1 MLPKNHFTLFMKWL
15 NKNWP
20 ILVALFIA
28 LLIRL
33 PHFGQ
38 IPAGL
43 NRDEAALGYTAW
55 SLISSGTDEYGKSWP
70 ILFTSFGDEK
80 LPGYIYSLLPFVKI
94 WGFENWVIRL
104 PSLLSGLANIV
115 LVVLIAHAVSQSWGW
130 KEKQAKWFAG
140 IAAILMAISPWGL
153 HFSRV
158 AYEAH
163 LASTGL
169 LIGIAAW
176 LPLLIDN
183 KNASKKLWWIG
194 ALGWSLAIFS
204 YHSAHVFAPIM
215 ILFFA
220 GHSFSH
226 WKSFFQKPLHY
237 THFLVTGSIFTITIA
252 LLFMGGVWQ
261 ANTRKQSGISP
272 FASTS
277 IERQYVAVR
286 QTFTN
291 PNSLTSKI
299 IANRWTELTGTF
311 ASNLIRAINPAAIF
325 VPTNAHGVHN
335 PPGISVQ
342 HLWVTPFVLIGIG
355 WIVNNR
361 AKLSSKVL
369 IAWLLAALVAPS
381 LTIAPSHTV
390 RLIPLWP
397 ALELMAALGITVSI
411 WQVKGQRKNVFIAI
425 IAILAAATTTRLS
438 INYNRVAPQQMAQ
451 DDDRRY
457 HALATTLQKWSAESK
472 EVFTHSPEQSPY
484 IWYLLENPIAGRELV
499 NRSARY
505 PTDAEGF
512 RHMARIDNIY
522 FSAFDW
528 DNLLKNHNSIIVADP
543 REIPDDKRQGLELA
557 LLDTL
562 HDPLTGEVWYEIWR
576 IN

>member
-1 MLPKNHFTLFMKWL
+1 MKWL

-20 ILVALFIA
+20 ILVALLIA

-33 PHFGQ
+33 PFFGQ
-38 IPAGL
+38 VPAGL

-55 SLISSGTDEYGKSWP
+55 SLISSGKDEYGRSWP

-80 LPGYIYSLLPFVKI
+80 LPGYIYTLMPFIKI
-94 WGFENWVIRL
+94 WGLENWVIRL

-115 LVVLIAHAVSQSWGW
+115 LAAIIARTVSHSWDW
-130 KEKQAKWFAG
+130 KDEQRKWFIG
-140 IAAILMAISPWGL
+140 IAATLMAISPWGL

-163 LASTGL
+163 LACTGI

-176 LPLLIDN
+176 LPLLLEF
-183 KNASKKLWWIG
+183 KNVSKKLWWIG
-194 ALGWSLAIFS
+194 TLGWSLALFS
-204 YHSAHVFAPIM
+204 YHSAHIFAPIM
-215 ILFFA
+215 ILFF
-220 GHSFSH
+220 SWNTFSQ
-226 WKSFFQKPLHY
+226 WKTFFQKPISNI
-237 THFLVTGSIFTITIA
+237 HFIKSGIIFVITIS
-252 LLFMGGVWQ
+252 LLFFGGIWQ

-272 FASTS
+272 FNSTS
-277 IERQYVAVR
+277 IDRQFVSVR
-286 QTFTN
+286 QTFAK
-291 PNSLTSKI
+291 PDSLASKL
-299 IANRWTELTGTF
+299 IANHWTELSGTF
-311 ASNLIRAINPAAIF
+311 ASNLIRSINPAAIF

-342 HLWVTPFVLIGIG
+342 HLWLAPFVFIGIV
-355 WIVNNR
+355 WIANNR
-361 AKLSSKVL
+361 TKKGSKVF

-397 ALELMAALGITVSI
+397 VLEIMAALGITVSI
-411 WQVKGQRKNVFIAI
+411 WSVKSKRKNVFIAI
-425 IAILAAATTTRLS
+425 LAILAAVTTTRLS
-438 INYNRVAPQQMAQ
+438 INYNRVAPQEMAQ
-451 DDDRRY
+451 DDHRRY
-457 HALATTLQKWSAESK
+457 HSLATTLQKWSTESK
-472 EVFTHSPEQSPY
+472 EVFTHSPEKSPY
-484 IWYLLENPIAGRELV
+484 IWYLLKNPITGNDLA
-499 NRSARY
+499 NRSERY
-505 PTDAEGF
+505 PTDPEGF
-512 RHMARIDNIY
+512 QHVARIDNIY

-528 DNLLKNHNSIIVADP
+528 NQLLNNHNSIIVADP
-543 REIPDDKRQGLELA
+543 REIPEDKRQGLELA